1 MSRVSETSSL
11 PTAYDF
17 ADIGRELDSRSD
29 AIYPLSGNRAGQKR
43 SAIFLDLESL
53 GPRAIGG
60 AYLTFEPLYS
70 LSGLMV
76 GALVGITGVGGGS
89 LMTPLLVL
97 LFGVHPA
104 TAVGTDLLY
113 AAITK
118 TAGTAVHGM
127 HGRVNWKIVGSLATG
142 SVPAALLML
151 WVMAGV
157 DRKSIGVT
165 SSITIALGWLLVMTA
180 IMLVFRSQIL
190 QFARRAIGERM
201 PPKPATIAVF
211 TVILGIVLG
220 VLVTLTSV
228 GAGAMG
234 VTILLVLYPR
244 LDVREIVGS
253 DIVHAVPLTLIG
265 GMGYWLIGEID
276 WAMLLALLVGS
287 IPGII
292 IGSLLAPRLHE
303 RTIRIVL
310 AVTLAIVAWKLLAG

>member
-1 MSRVSETSSL
+1 M
-11 PTAYDF
+11 
-17 ADIGRELDSRSD
+17 
-29 AIYPLSGNRAGQKR
+29 
-43 SAIFLDLESL
+43 
-53 GPRAIGG
+53 
-60 AYLTFEPLYS
+60 TFEPLYS
-70 LSGLMV
+70 LSGLVV

-127 HGRVNWKIVGSLATG
+127 HGRVNWRIVGSLAAG

-151 WVMAGV
+151 WLMAGV

-165 SSITIALGWLLVMTA
+165 NTITTSLGWLLVMTA

-190 QFARRAIGERM
+190 GFARRAIGDRM

-211 TVILGIVLG
+211 TIVLGFVLG

-228 GAGAMG
+228 GAGALG
-234 VTILLVLYPR
+234 VTILLILYPR

-265 GMGYWLIGEID
+265 GTGYWIIGEID
-276 WAMLLALLVGS
+276 WAMLLALLAGS

-292 IGSLLAPRLHE
+292 VGSLLTPKLHE

>member
-1 MSRVSETSSL
+1 MT
-11 PTAYDF
+11 
-17 ADIGRELDSRSD
+17 
-29 AIYPLSGNRAGQKR
+29 
-43 SAIFLDLESL
+43 FLEN
-53 GPRAIGG
+53 
-60 AYLTFEPLYS
+60 FQPLYS
-70 LSGLMV
+70 LSGFFV

-113 AAITK
+113 AAVTK

-127 HGRVNWKIVGSLATG
+127 HGRINWRVVGALGAG

-151 WVMAGV
+151 WLMAGV
-157 DRKSIGVT
+157 DRKSVEVADT
-165 SSITIALGWLLVMTA
+165 ITAALGWLLVMTA
-180 IMLVFRSQIL
+180 VMLVFRAQIL
-190 QFARRAIGERM
+190 GFARRVTGERAL
-201 PPKPATIAVF
+201 PRPATIAVLP
-211 TVILGIVLG
+211 VILGLALG
-220 VLVTLTSV
+220 ILVTLTSV
-228 GAGAMG
+228 GAGALG

-265 GMGYWLIGEID
+265 GMGYWIIGEID
-276 WAMLLALLVGS
+276 WLLLLALLVGS

-292 IGSLLAPRLHE
+292 AGSLLAPKLHE

-310 AVTLAIVAWKLLAG
+310 ALTLAIVAWKLLAG

>member
-29 AIYPLSGNRAGQKR
+29 AIYLLSGNRAGQKR
-43 SAIFLDLESL
+43 SAIFLDLESS

>member
-1 MSRVSETSSL
+1 M
-11 PTAYDF
+11 
-17 ADIGRELDSRSD
+17 
-29 AIYPLSGNRAGQKR
+29 
-43 SAIFLDLESL
+43 
-53 GPRAIGG
+53 
-60 AYLTFEPLYS
+60 TFEPHYS
-70 LSGLMV
+70 LSGLFV

-127 HGRVNWKIVGSLATG
+127 HGRVNWKIVGSLAVG

-151 WVMAGV
+151 WMLAGV

-165 SSITIALGWLLVMTA
+165 NTITTALGWLLVMTS
-180 IMLVFRSQIL
+180 IMLVFRGPIL
-190 QFARRAIGERM
+190 ELARRAIGDRT
-201 PPKPATIAVF
+201 PPQPQPRTILAL
-211 TVILGIVLG
+211 TVILGFLLG

-228 GAGAMG
+228 GAGALA

-265 GMGYWLIGEID
+265 GTGYWLIGEID
-276 WAMLLALLVGS
+276 WPMLLALLIGS

-292 IGSLLAPRLHE
+292 IGSLLAPKLHE

-310 AVTLAIVAWKLLAG
+310 ALTLAVVAWKLLTG

>member
-1 MSRVSETSSL
+1 M
-11 PTAYDF
+11 
-17 ADIGRELDSRSD
+17 
-29 AIYPLSGNRAGQKR
+29 
-43 SAIFLDLESL
+43 
-53 GPRAIGG
+53 
-60 AYLTFEPLYS
+60 TFEPLYS
-70 LSGLMV
+70 LSGLVV

-127 HGRVNWKIVGSLATG
+127 HGRVNWKIVGSLAAG
-142 SVPAALLML
+142 SVPAALSML
-151 WVMAGV
+151 WLMAGV

-165 SSITIALGWLLVMTA
+165 NTITTALGWLLVMTA

-190 QFARRAIGERM
+190 EFARRAIGERM
-201 PPKPATIAVF
+201 LPKPATIAIF
-211 TVILGIVLG
+211 TVGLGFVLG

-228 GAGAMG
+228 GAGALG

-265 GMGYWLIGEID
+265 GTGYWIIGKID
-276 WAMLLALLVGS
+276 WSMLLALLVGS
-287 IPGII
+287 IPGIVV
-292 IGSLLAPRLHE
+292 GSLLAPKLHE
-303 RTIRIVL
+303 RTIRIML
-310 AVTLAIVAWKLLAG
+310 AVTLAIVASKLLAG